1 MAKKINYNARTFA
14 DYKKEL
20 NSLIKKYYPTVI
32 NDFNDAS
39 IGQFFIDINAA
50 VADDLGFYSD
60 RMFQETQIDQA
71 QERKSLLNIAR
82 SNGLKITG
90 KKPSIVEAEWSCV
103 IPFTK
108 QGNPDWEYAPTLK
121 RGTQASGG
129 GQRFELTEDVNF
141 AHQFNKNGMPDR
153 SYIPVRDNNNSIVGY
168 KVSKTCIM
176 SSTESKVYKQPIS
189 SGDVS
194 PFMEIVLP
202 ENNVV
207 KINSILLKAGYNT
220 VTPTTLQ
227 FMDESINR
235 NDGYERWYEVENLLD
250 TKKFMKNSGDIAN
263 GFVSGEWRTLT
274 KKFITEYTDNGYCK
288 IIFGGGMPQL
298 EDSNPSSFSQYLINN
313 MISNSYLGEIPS
325 ADSTLFIYYSVGGG
339 AQSNIGARA
348 MTNITYLDLI
358 EGSGSDESKKLAIR
372 DSIRVVNTIP
382 SVSGRDEFTVDELR
396 YLIKYNNGAQD
407 RCVTITDYLS
417 RVMLMPS
424 EFGSPFKVGVAEE
437 NNKVIISL
445 LGLSNSSNNEP
456 NKLSN
461 QISEV
466 LMTNIKNYLKEY
478 KSINDYVEIK
488 AGKIINLRFEVD
500 IMVENN
506 MRQEDVSKE
515 VGLKILN
522 FMDINKHKM
531 GDEIFI
537 SRLKS
542 LIGMTTGVK
551 NLIDLRVY
559 NVFGGDYSL
568 SHVTQPVIN
577 NTRGD
582 GIIEINLDA
591 TDGVLYSNNDTMF
604 EIKKPGEDII
614 INAKYSI

>member
-1 MAKKINYNARTFA
+1 MAKKINYNARTFV

-20 NSLIKKYYPTVI
+20 NSLIKKYYPNVI

-82 SNGLKITG
+82 TNGLKITG
-90 KKPSIVEAEWSCV
+90 KRPSVVEAEWSCV
-103 IPFTK
+103 MPVSDSTSE
-108 QGNPDWEYAPTLK
+108 PDWDYAPTLK

-129 GQRFELTEDVNF
+129 GQRFELTEDINF
-141 AHQFNKNGMPDR
+141 KHQFNKNGISDR
-153 SYIPVRDNNNSIVGY
+153 SFIPVRGVNGGIVGY

-176 SSTESKVYKQPIS
+176 SSIESKIYKQSIS
-189 SGDVS
+189 SGDVE
-194 PFMEIVLP
+194 PFMEIILP

-207 KINSILLKAGYNT
+207 KINSILWKDGYNT
-220 VTPTTLQ
+220 INPTMLQ
-227 FMDESINR
+227 FMDESDDR
-235 NDGYERWYEVENLLD
+235 DDGYERWYEVENLLD
-250 TKKFMKNSGDIAN
+250 NKKFMG
-263 GFVSGEWRTLT
+263 SGEGEIIEGKWKQVT

-288 IIFGGGMPQL
+288 ITFGGGMP
-298 EDSNPSSFSQYLINN
+298 EPESGNTTTTSFSQYLINN
-313 MISNSYLGEIPS
+313 MLNNSYLGEIPS

-339 AQSNIGARA
+339 AQSNIGAGA
-348 MTNITYLDLI
+348 MTNITYMDLI
-358 EGSGSDESKKLAIR
+358 ESGSDSDKKLEVR
-372 DSIRVVNTIP
+372 NSMKVVNTIP
-382 SVSGRDEFTVDELR
+382 SVSGRDELTTEELR

-437 NNKVIISL
+437 NNKVVISL
-445 LGLSNSSNNEP
+445 LGLGDGGNLTNDING
-456 NKLSN
+456 LL
-461 QISEV
+461 ID
-466 LMTNIKNYLKEY
+466 NIKNYLTEY
-478 KSINDYVEIK
+478 KSINDYVEIRP
-488 AGKIINLRFEVD
+488 GKIINLRFEVD
-500 IMVENN
+500 ITIENN
-506 MRQEDVSKE
+506 VKQEDVSKE
-515 VGLKILN
+515 VGLKILD
-522 FMDINKHKM
+522 FMDVKKHKL

-559 NVFGGDYSL
+559 NRFGEGYSL
-568 SHVTQPVIN
+568 NHVTQPVIN
-577 NTRGD
+577 NTMGD
-582 GIIEINLDA
+582 GMVEINLSA

-604 EIKKPGEDII
+604 EIRNPGENII
-614 INAKYSI
+614 LNTKYSI

>member
-1 MAKKINYNARTFA
+1 MAKKINYNARTFV

-20 NSLIKKYYPTVI
+20 NSLIKKYYPNVI

-82 SNGLKITG
+82 NNGLKIMG
-90 KKPSIVEAEWSCV
+90 KRPSVVEAEWSCILPGTV
-103 IPFTK
+103 SE
-108 QGNPDWEYAPTLK
+108 PDWDYAPILK

-129 GQRFELTEDVNF
+129 GQRFELTEDINF
-141 AHQFNKNGMPDR
+141 KHQFNKNGMSDR
-153 SYIPVRDNNNSIVGY
+153 SFIPVRGVNGGMVGY

-176 SSTESKVYKQPIS
+176 SSIESKIYKQSIS
-189 SGDVS
+189 SGDVE
-194 PFMEIVLP
+194 PFMEIILP

-207 KINSILLKAGYNT
+207 KINSILLKKGYNT
-220 VTPTTLQ
+220 INPTTLQ
-227 FMDESINR
+227 FMDESDNR
-235 NDGYERWYEVENLLD
+235 SDLYERWYEVKNLLD
-250 TKKFMKNSGDIAN
+250 SKKFMG
-263 GFVSGEWRTLT
+263 SGEGEIIEGKWKQVT

-288 IIFGGGMPQL
+288 ITFGGGMP
-298 EDSNPSSFSQYLINN
+298 EPESGNTTTTTISFSQYLINN
-313 MISNSYLGEIPS
+313 MLNNSYLGEIPS

-339 AQSNIGARA
+339 AQSNIGAGA
-348 MTNITYLDLI
+348 MTNITYMDLI
-358 EGSGSDESKKLAIR
+358 EESGSDSVEKLNVR
-372 DSIRVVNTIP
+372 NSMKVVNTIP
-382 SVSGRDEFTVDELR
+382 SVSGRDELTTEELR

-437 NNKVIISL
+437 NNKVVISL
-445 LGLSNSSNNEP
+445 LGLNSSSDGGNLTNDI
-456 NKLSN
+456 NGLL
-461 QISEV
+461 ID
-466 LMTNIKNYLKEY
+466 NIKNYLTEY
-478 KSINDYVEIK
+478 KSINDYVEIRP
-488 AGKIINLRFEVD
+488 GKIINLRFEVD
-500 IMVENN
+500 ITIENN
-506 MRQEDVSKE
+506 MKQEDVSKE
-515 VGLKILN
+515 VGLKVLD
-522 FMDINKHKM
+522 FMDVNKHKL

-551 NLIDLRVY
+551 NLIDLKVY
-559 NVFGGDYSL
+559 NMFGGVYSL
-568 SHVTQPVIN
+568 NHVTQPVIN
-577 NTRGD
+577 NTMGD
-582 GIIEINLDA
+582 GRVEINLSA

-604 EIKKPGEDII
+604 EIKNPGENII
-614 INAKYSI
+614 LNTKYSI

>member
-1 MAKKINYNARTFA
+1 MAKKINYNARTFV

-20 NSLIKKYYPTVI
+20 NSLIKKYYPNVI

-82 SNGLKITG
+82 NNGLKIMG
-90 KKPSIVEAEWSCV
+90 KRPSVVEAEWSC
-103 IPFTK
+103 ILPGT
-108 QGNPDWEYAPTLK
+108 GSGPDWDYAPTLK

-141 AHQFNKNGMPDR
+141 KHQFNKNGMPDR
-153 SYIPVRDNNNSIVGY
+153 SFIPVGGVNGGIVEY

-176 SSTESKVYKQPIS
+176 SSIESKIYKQSIS
-189 SGDVS
+189 SGDVE
-194 PFMEIVLP
+194 PFMEIILP

-207 KINSILLKAGYNT
+207 KINSILWKDGYNT
-220 VTPTTLQ
+220 INPTMLE
-227 FMDESINR
+227 FMHESDDR
-235 NDGYERWYEVENLLD
+235 TDGYERWYEVENLLD
-250 TKKFMKNSGDIAN
+250 SKKFMMKSGNIAD
-263 GFVSGEWRTLT
+263 GIVSGEWRSLT

-288 IIFGGGMPQL
+288 ITFGGGMPQL
-298 EDSNPSSFSQYLINN
+298 EDVQASSFSQYLINN
-313 MISNSYLGEIPS
+313 MLNNSYLGEIPS

-339 AQSNIGARA
+339 AQSNIGAGA
-348 MTNITYLDLI
+348 MTNITYMDLI
-358 EGSGSDESKKLAIR
+358 ERGSDSVEKLNVR
-372 DSIRVVNTIP
+372 NSMKVVNTIP
-382 SVSGRDEFTVDELR
+382 SVSGRDELTTEELR

-437 NNKVIISL
+437 NNKVVISL
-445 LGLSNSSNNEP
+445 LGLGDGGNLTNDING
-456 NKLSN
+456 LL
-461 QISEV
+461 ID
-466 LMTNIKNYLKEY
+466 NIKNYLTEY
-478 KSINDYVEIK
+478 KSINDYVEIRP
-488 AGKIINLRFEVD
+488 GKIINLRFEVD
-500 IMVENN
+500 ITIENN
-506 MRQEDVSKE
+506 MKQEDVSKE
-515 VGLKILN
+515 VGLKILD
-522 FMDINKHKM
+522 FMDINKHKL

-559 NVFGGDYSL
+559 NRFGEGYSL
-568 SHVTQPVIN
+568 NHVTQPVIN
-577 NTRGD
+577 NTMGNGRV
-582 GIIEINLDA
+582 EINLSA

-604 EIKKPGEDII
+604 EIKNPGENII
-614 INAKYSI
+614 LNTKYSI